1 MIILYALLENVG
13 KETIL
18 KVTDW
23 LRGIWEMRRRAG
35 GPIQQWI
42 DSIPS
47 SAKSDVVN
55 ASECRERIPSH
66 EHKLLTPTEPKD
78 IPFSKDLQSPSMTVS
93 APINIPNSPAMNTP
107 ILPSSLPHQRLAR
120 DASFQSDS
128 SHCSSVESLLELR
141 KADPAAILFDLGFGG
156 STASQQENGTISRI
170 PRRFLQPSSLRGIAI
185 DEFLKQQQE
194 TTESFDSIS
203 LGYRGLTGSPY
214 VAPSEI
220 VQKIMERLRE
230 HDSHE
235 VDTSPYNYDQYSSLH
250 QNGKFSVLSP
260 DNRQFLEQPR
270 SKSPDMRN
278 KRMIIGQKSFTFG
291 CDGNLIEVSTDD
303 TKLTYDSVNGHNS
316 SLDASESVELKQL
329 FPEGSVTFEHRYL
342 SKYDKGLA
350 KQLSFDDIEFS
361 ETDQL
366 SKNDRGIS
374 NSLNIAQSG
383 TSIDDREQ
391 GYNITNTTFRK
402 HKFSDTRRASD
413 GSCDTKLLKNKLFYG
428 RRFSDSAMRIAER
441 QNKEHT
447 LMQKRKSLKRQSRVC
462 DTTAMYYCDLSPI
475 RSSIPSIVIIEPNVD
490 NEVSSGVTDS
500 AQSNIPKTFES
511 AEDKN
516 DSELKTETEFL
527 FSKSNY
533 MPSPSNVSESING
546 LECFQTALE
555 DSASSDHSCTE
566 DNQTCCYKGKVCKDC
581 KHGKNCP
588 DCCCYANKRKYR
600 KKMEKIMQENK
611 RLEDMLARSRREVAQ
626 IRDMLSS
633 VLSVRM
639 EPGF

>member
-1 MIILYALLENVG
+1 MDPENVG

-35 GPIQQWI
+35 GPVQQWI

-47 SAKSDVVN
+47 TSKSDIVI
-55 ASECRERIPSH
+55 ASECREHSPSY
-66 EHKLLTPTEPKD
+66 EHKLLTPTEPKN
-78 IPFSKDLQSPSMTVS
+78 IPLSKDLQSPSMTVS
-93 APINIPNSPAMNTP
+93 APINVPNSAAMNTSV
-107 ILPSSLPHQRLAR
+107 LPSSLPHQRLAR

-156 STASQQENGTISRI
+156 
-170 PRRFLQPSSLRGIAI
+170 PLRGIAV

-235 VDTSPYNYDQYSSLH
+235 VDTSLYNYDQYSSLH

-270 SKSPDMRN
+270 SKSPDMHN

-291 CDGNLIEVSTDD
+291 CDGNLIEISTDG
-303 TKLTYDSVNGHNS
+303 TKLTCDSVNGHNS
-316 SLDASESVELKQL
+316 SLDANETIELKQSS
-329 FPEGSVTFEHRYL
+329 PEGSMTFEHRYL
-342 SKYDKGLA
+342 SKYDKRLA
-350 KQLSFDDIEFS
+350 KQLSFDDTVEFA
-361 ETDQL
+361 ETNQL
-366 SKNDRGIS
+366 SKDDRGTS

-383 TSIDDREQ
+383 TNIDDREHE
-391 GYNITNTTFRK
+391 YNTTNTTFRK
-402 HKFSDTRRASD
+402 HEFSDTRRASD
-413 GSCDTKLLKNKLFYG
+413 GSFDAKLLKNKLFYE

-447 LMQKRKSLKRQSRVC
+447 LTQKRKSLKRQSRVC
-462 DTTAMYYCDLSPI
+462 DTSAMYYCDLSPI
-475 RSSIPSIVIIEPNVD
+475 RSSIPSIVIIEPNEVD

-500 AQSNIPKTFES
+500 AQLNIPKSFEP
-511 AEDKN
+511 AEDKT
-516 DSELKTETEFL
+516 DLELKTETEFS
-527 FSKSNY
+527 FSKSDY
-533 MPSPSNVSESING
+533 MPPPSNVSESINR
-546 LECFQTALE
+546 LDRFQTASE

-566 DNQTCCYKGKVCKDC
+566 DNQVCCYKGKVCKDC

-611 RLEDMLARSRREVAQ
+611 RLEDMLARSRREVAH